1 VLQEYGLSDAD
12 INTLIAEKIIQSTH

>member
-1 VLQEYGLSDAD
+1 VLQEYGLSDVD